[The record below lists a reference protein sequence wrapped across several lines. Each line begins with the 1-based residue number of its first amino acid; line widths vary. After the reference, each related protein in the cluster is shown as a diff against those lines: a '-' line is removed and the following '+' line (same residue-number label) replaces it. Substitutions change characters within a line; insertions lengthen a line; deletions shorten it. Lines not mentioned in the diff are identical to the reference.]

1 MDTKVILF
9 LLVGA
14 LVFLICRELHK
25 NNVITEIVIPSLSG
39 IVTKSESI
47 DGKGGDD
54 FKFPEI
60 TTITQPL
67 TNFINKVLNPDLREV
82 NGTPILVIRN
92 NTLERKE
99 RAANKVSEKITPN
112 PTDIV
117 SPNPIDTSEY
127 YFVDEDTSSAWSEKN
142 ISQHPTY
149 HTSAIGDELTQT
161 GGFFDAN
168 NEFHDQTSPSS
179 ETHLPDRCFMTEN
192 KEVLCKFN
200 NRLHNIPP
208 RLIENSQENKLLK
221 SIGQGEGD
229 IFKPISGENV
239 HTVSDESYQVWEYD
253 NEKVT
258 NGGEFYEDVSPS
270 SGLSS
275 NHLVL
280 DKLPE
285 GSYSF

>member
-1 MDTKVILF
+1 MDTKIILF
-9 LLVGA
+9 IVGA
-14 LVFLICRELHK
+14 LVFLICRELHRHE
-25 NNVITEIVIPSLSG
+25 VITEDTPTPLLEKGVI
-39 IVTKSESI
+39 KSTDRK
-47 DGKGGDD
+47 DGYD
-54 FKFPEI
+54 FIFPEI

-67 TNFINKVLNPDLREV
+67 TNFINKVLNPDLQEV
-82 NGTPILVIRN
+82 NGTPIRVIRN
-92 NTLERKE
+92 NTLQRKE
-99 RAANKVSEKITPN
+99 QEADQVSEKVTPK

-127 YFVDEDTSSAWSEKN
+127 YFVGEDTSSAWSEKN
-142 ISQHPTY
+142 ISHHPTY
-149 HTSAIGDELTQT
+149 HTSDIGDELTQT

-168 NEFHDQTSPSS
+168 NEFHDQTSPSA

-208 RLIENSQENKLLK
+208 RLIENSQENKLLQ

-239 HTVSDESYQVWEYD
+239 SSVNDGSYQVWEYE
-253 NEKVT
+253 NEKT
-258 NGGEFYEDVSPS
+258 NNGGKFYENVSPS
-270 SGLSS
+270 SGSS
-275 NHLVL
+275 SDYLVL
-280 DKLPE
+280 DNLPK